1 MTGRG
6 FCVAGS
12 YVCIS
17 TVEMISE
24 WKLIFLTANALMS
37 QYSNT
42 RVVQQNPMY
51 HNDNDYPDLC
61 ILSLSHGCC
70 HSNTSMSYQVRPL

>member
-6 FCVAGS
+6 LCGAGRL
-12 YVCIS
+12 VHAQPLL
-17 TVEMISE
+17 ISE
-24 WKLIFLTANALMS
+24 WKLISSTAKDALIS

-42 RVVQQNPMY
+42 WVLQQSPMY
-51 HNDNDYPDLC
+51 RNDNDYPDLC